1 MSHLKTPILF
11 IIFNRPDLSER
22 VFQEIRKVKPSRLYI
37 SADAPRKNIPED
49 INKCRKAREIINKI
63 DWKCDV
69 HTKFNE
75 KNLGCKLAV
84 SSAIDWFF
92 LNEENGIVLEDDCLP
107 ANSFFWFCQEL
118 LEYYKYDSRVMHIS
132 GTNLLGE
139 TSVGDGSYFFSKRAI
154 TWGWATWRRAW
165 QFYDLGIKSLPE
177 FIVQDK
183 MKSIYNLP
191 YLQNAYLNAF
201 KIMHNGEGDTWDWQ
215 WVYTVMC
222 QNGLAI
228 IPNKNLIKNIGFR
241 EDATHTFSKNVL
253 FSNIQVHE
261 DMEIIH
267 PKFVLHDYT
276 AEIEINREFAKKS
289 KWRKTVNSIKK
300 RFKRIADL
308 L

>member
-1 MSHLKTPILF
+1 M
-11 IIFNRPDLSER
+11 IFS
-22 VFQEIRKVKPSRLYI
+22 EIRKVKPSRLYI
-37 SADAPRKNIPED
+37 SADAPREKVPED
-49 INKCRKAREIINKI
+49 INKCRKAREIINNI

-92 LNEENGIVLEDDCLP
+92 SNEENGIVLEDDCLP

-154 TWGWATWRRAW
+154 TWGWATWRRSW
-165 QFYDLGIKSLPE
+165 QFYDLRMKSLPE
-177 FIVQDK
+177 FIAQDK
-183 MKSIYNLP
+183 IKSIYNLP
-191 YLQNAYLNAF
+191 YLQNTYLNAY

-215 WVYTVMC
+215 WIYAVMC

-241 EDATHTFSKNVL
+241 EDASHTFSENVML
-253 FSNIQVHE
+253 SNIQIYE
-261 DMEIIH
+261 DIKIIH

-276 AEIEINREFAKKS
+276 AEIEMNREFAKKS
-289 KWRKTVNSIKK
+289 RWEKIVNSIKK
-300 RFKRIADL
+300 RFTRIADL